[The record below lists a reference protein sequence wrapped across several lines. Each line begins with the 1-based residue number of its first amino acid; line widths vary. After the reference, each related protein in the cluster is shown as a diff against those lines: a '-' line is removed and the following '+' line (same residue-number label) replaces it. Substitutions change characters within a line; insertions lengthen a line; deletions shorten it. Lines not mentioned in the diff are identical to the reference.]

1 MTQEF
6 TVPGKE
12 FWTVTP
18 FRFAIPDGW
27 VARPT
32 VDHLA
37 FVHVDGDDTVNCGIG
52 WRRVA
57 AGVDLRRTAQI
68 NTLALRKQFPDTRV
82 LMSRFGRL
90 RDRVAYLR
98 VSEFTHPEH
107 GRYGQVYSAFH
118 GPIFGPDVPLEL
130 FELTGWC
137 PAGDDEHL
145 REITRIVES
154 FRFVFASV
162 RRSANDAGSDTSS
175 DIAAA
180 GA

>member
-18 FRFAIPDGW
+18 FRFSIPDGW

-37 FVHVDGDDTVNCGIG
+37 FMHVDGDDTVNCGIG
-52 WRRVA
+52 WRRVSP
-57 AGVDLRRTAQI
+57 GVDLRRMVQI
-68 NTLALRKQFPDTRV
+68 DTLALRKQYPDTLV

-90 RDRVAYLR
+90 GDRVAYFR
-98 VSEFTHPEH
+98 VSELTHPVH
-107 GRYGQVYSAFH
+107 GRYGQVFSAFY
-118 GPIFGPDVPLEL
+118 GPIHGPDVPLEL
-130 FELTGWC
+130 FELRGWC
-137 PAGDDEHL
+137 PAGDDERL

-162 RRSANDAGSDTSS
+162 RRPGPDLGSDL
-175 DIAAA
+175 AAA